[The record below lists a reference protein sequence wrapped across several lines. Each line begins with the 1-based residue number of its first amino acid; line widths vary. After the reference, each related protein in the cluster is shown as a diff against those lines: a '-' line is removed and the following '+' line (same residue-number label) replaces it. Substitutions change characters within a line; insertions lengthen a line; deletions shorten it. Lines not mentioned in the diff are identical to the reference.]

1 MESSIAMQDAT
12 HRRRTLLVEL
22 EFLLSSTEESGDE
35 PGRTRACN
43 PRLCRPMP
51 YPLGHGASCFA
62 AAGRARMARD
72 SAAKLGNGSMT
83 VRTCVRACM
92 RACAHAR
99 ALARLHAH
107 GGRTAAWT
115 ALLHRARF

>member
-83 VRTCVRACM
+83 VRTCAITYSKIIEV
-92 RACAHAR
+92 
-99 ALARLHAH
+99 LAEHCFDP
-107 GGRTAAWT
+107 WT
-115 ALLHRARF
+115 FGL